1 MISIMRCMYPPPYLN
16 TQNERRHTLDIL
28 EWICLVDLLDKVISK
43 PPQIRVCSGRHL
55 EHLCL

>member
-1 MISIMRCMYPPPYLN
+1 MYPPPYLN